1 MLRCLRTVLGLAL
14 FLSVLPATALAQWG
28 WGWGGWGGGW
38 AETPGGALAHGL
50 GALNIGA
57 GIYNRETAVANS
69 INTDTAIRWNQYLYE
84 CQQNALQKYIAK
96 RDADA
101 AHNKDVYNKIIKNLQ
116 ENPTAYDIR
125 NGDALNAALDQLAN
139 PKIQS
144 STLYSIAK
152 APLEAKVIRDIP
164 FRNASE
170 AVTIVL
176 SQMKGVTKWPAQLD
190 TGEFAED
197 KKAFEELIDQARKED
212 EEGDISPGTLSRAR
226 ALISRLRAK
235 IEQNPL
241 PDVKDQQDSVKFI
254 KTFAGLV
261 KMLETPDTKQALD
274 QLRPMERSN
283 QKTTIG
289 NLIAFMHVFN
299 LRFGAAQTPQQRA
312 IYDQLYPVLDQVRDR
327 VVNEAKV
334 DENVQANAGNV
345 HDFFNKM
352 DLDELEGKAKKE
364 TPKPPAPQQ

>member
-14 FLSVLPATALAQWG
+14 ILSVLPVTARAQWG
-28 WGWGGWGGGW
+28 WGWGGWGGW
-38 AETPGGALAHGL
+38 AETPGGSLARGL
-50 GALNIGA
+50 GAFNVGA

-101 AHNKDVYNKIIKNLQ
+101 AHNKDIYNKIIKNLQ
-116 ENPTAYDIR
+116 ENPTSYDIR

-144 STLYSIAK
+144 STLYSLAK

-176 SQMKGVTKWPAQLD
+176 SQMKGATKWPEQLN
-190 TGEFAED
+190 TGDFADD
-197 KKAFEELIDQARKED
+197 KKAFEELIEQARKED

-226 ALISRLRAK
+226 ALVSRLRAK

-241 PDVKDQQDSVKFI
+241 PDAKDQQDAVKFI
-254 KTFAGLV
+254 KTFSGLV

-312 IYDQLYPVLDQVRDR
+312 IYDQLYPALDQVRDR
-327 VVNEAKV
+327 IVNEAKV

-352 DLDELEGKAKKE
+352 DLDDLEGKPKKE